1 MREIKLSGFK
11 FRNIAKL
18 RKFFAQSDV
27 DVIQNYPI
35 SVEKDFS
42 ESGFGIDAYAYY
54 ELSYYSNGKS
64 RIIGLINKVRAD
76 DREILSK
83 LRTL

>member
-11 FRNIAKL
+11 FRNITKL

-35 SVEKDFS
+35 SIEEDFS
-42 ESGFGIDAYAYY
+42 ESGFGIDAYPYY

-64 RIIGLINKVRAD
+64 RIIGLINKVRTD
-76 DREILSK
+76 DREKLFK